1 LRLPPPGGIA
11 NIFPWSFCDELVDMN
26 LRIEQDGRVRRLTLA
41 APARRNILDAALAQH
56 LLNELRDAE
65 AHADTGAILVDAE
78 GPVFCGGLDLAEPL
92 PEGIFTFGLH
102 ATKPI
107 VMAMQGVAVSG
118 GVALIANAHVAVA
131 AQGSSFG
138 LTDIRVGRCHPG
150 ILGAV
155 ASAIGV
161 RRARELSLT
170 GRVFTAPE
178 ALAWGLVHALAPSF
192 ELDDRA
198 SAIAA
203 ALANADAGAISA
215 ILAFYK
221 LQAD

>member
-1 LRLPPPGGIA
+1 
-11 NIFPWSFCDELVDMN
+11 MN

-41 APARRNILDAALAQH
+41 APARRNILDAALAQQ
-56 LLNELRDAE
+56 LLNEIRDAQ
-65 AHADTGAILVDAE
+65 AHPDTGAILVDAE
-78 GPVFCGGLDLAEPL
+78 GPVFCGGLDFAEPV
-92 PEGIFTFGLH
+92 PDEIFTFGRP
-102 ATKPI
+102 ASEKPSKPI
-107 VMAMQGVAVSG
+107 LVAMQGVAISA

-138 LTDIRVGRCHPG
+138 LTDIREGRCHPG

-155 ASAIGV
+155 AAAIGD

-178 ALAWGLVHALAPSF
+178 ALAWGLVHAVAPPF

-198 SAIAA
+198 SAIAT
-203 ALANADAGAISA
+203 ALANADPGALAA
-215 ILAFYK
+215 ILAFHRTP
-221 LQAD
+221 AD

>member
-1 LRLPPPGGIA
+1 
-11 NIFPWSFCDELVDMN
+11 MN

-41 APARRNILDAALAQH
+41 APARRNMLDAGLAAAL
-56 LLNELRDAE
+56 LSELRDAQE
-65 AHADTGAILVDAE
+65 HPDTGAILVDAE
-78 GPVFCGGLDLAEPL
+78 GPVFCGGMDFSEPL
-92 PEGIFTFGLH
+92 PEGIFTFGRQ
-102 ATKPI
+102 ASKP
-107 VMAMQGVAVSG
+107 VVVAMQGVAISA

-138 LTDIRVGRCHPG
+138 LTDIREGRCQPE

-155 ASAIGV
+155 AAAIGG

-178 ALAWGLVHALAPSF
+178 ALAWGLVHAVAPPF

-198 SAIAA
+198 SAIAK
-203 ALANADAGAISA
+203 ALANANPTAVTA
-215 ILAFYK
+215 ILAF
-221 LQAD
+221 QRSSAD